1 MDCLLT
7 PVIFCLLACLLM
19 LLASTCIPAALQ
31 EFYGDFVALDVHH
44 FMVPVPTNEVL
55 INPKAALPLGAS
67 E

>member
-1 MDCLLT
+1 MVMVM
-7 PVIFCLLACLLM
+7 VI
-19 LLASTCIPAALQ
+19 ALQ